1 MNVSR
6 MRGYPGYTLLM
17 LSLPAYAAEST
28 YGAAFQALAG
38 LGIVLAL
45 IAGASVF
52 LKRFAPGRLGGT
64 GLLKPIA
71 TIAVGPRE
79 RIVVV
84 ELGDTWMVVGVTA
97 TQITALH
104 TTAKATHSDQAES
117 TAAAMPS
124 GATSFNRLL
133 ARFQAR

>member
-1 MNVSR
+1 MNVSCT
-6 MRGYPGYTLLM
+6 RGWPGYTLLM
-17 LSLPAYAAEST
+17 LSWPACAAEST
-28 YGAAFQALAG
+28 FGAAFQALAG

-52 LKRFAPGRLGGT
+52 LKRFAPGRPGGT

-71 TIAVGPRE
+71 TVAVGPRE

-84 ELGDTWMVVGVTA
+84 ELGDTWMIVGVTA

-104 TTAKATHSDQAES
+104 MTAKAAHIDQAEP
-117 TAAAMPS
+117 TAAAMPP
-124 GATSFNRLL
+124 GATSFSRIL